1 MTRPSRALVI
11 DLCLALAVLAVS
23 AAIAI
28 RFVHAEPR
36 PSYFF
41 DWELVPS
48 TVMACGK
55 GFMQPGEPLP
65 ALVGFVGGQAR
76 AFDCSTLATGAP
88 LIAAGSLARA
98 NRYGLYGPALFMAL
112 GGPTWRSLDLY
123 LGCVFGLAMA
133 LTYALLR
140 LVAMRGLAVVGTL
153 VLACSNKLFP
163 LLSHRDYIKEPPFLA
178 LLVVIGWIVM
188 RQRPRREIWIASAI
202 GGLVLGIGIGCR
214 VDLLVIAPFF
224 VVALL
229 AFAQFAPAQS
239 SWRNRGLG
247 VGLFVA
253 GFCLTGLPILTTLS
267 GGSNTSHTV
276 LLGFTS
282 KSFTRNLGLAAPV
295 YDVGDIYS
303 DGYAFTLIAAQVHA
317 RENDR
322 SDVPFGM
329 QPYDRAGA
337 RLTSDIIRT
346 FPADMLARGYG
357 AVIEALNYPFKPE
370 AVGDSRTIP
379 GITTLPLLPSF
390 VAARVWVLERLD
402 GAGVWFTLLALVI
415 VASFNIRLAA
425 CCAGAVIYF
434 CAYSMLQFS
443 RRHTFHLDV
452 FSILAATFVLQALIT
467 GAWRL
472 VTSGRDGTIGDQLK
486 PAARNIAWFM
496 VGSLIVL
503 VGPLAAVRWWQ
514 DGHVATI
521 IDDTLTATHLPNAL
535 TRTPINAGEVLI
547 ASDQLGHTGQ
557 PPLVDPRDV
566 RMDYVVAEFRGP
578 SCGNTPFEVRS
589 QYTGVVR
596 TLDKEFNRTQ
606 IVVPAVDGAA
616 SKVLGPVF
624 YEYGPYWLKFDG
636 FIVPTD
642 RVECLT
648 TMLRAEHP
656 GQLPF
661 PFLFASLSPD
671 WRESGL
677 YERFRWEQPWR

>member
-178 LLVVIGWIVM
+178 LLVVLAWMMIRERSRG
-188 RQRPRREIWIASAI
+188 EIWTASAC
-202 GGLVLGIGIGCR
+202 GGLLLGIGIGCR

-224 VVALL
+224 VLALV
-229 AFAQFAPAQS
+229 AFAQWAPAQS
-239 SWRNRGLG
+239 SWQNRSAA
-247 VGLFVA
+247 VTAFVA
-253 GFCLTGLPILTTLS
+253 AFCLTGLPILTTLS

-276 LLGFTS
+276 LLGFS
-282 KSFTRNLGLAAPV
+282 SNSFTKNLGLAVPA
-295 YDVGDIYS
+295 YDIGDIYS

-317 RENDR
+317 REGDR
-322 SDVPFGM
+322 GDVPFGM
-329 QPYDRAGA
+329 PPYDRAGA
-337 RLTSDIIRT
+337 RLTADIMRK
-346 FPADMLARGYG
+346 FPADMLVRGYG
-357 AVIEALNYPFKPE
+357 AVIEAANYPFRHD
-370 AVGDSRTIP
+370 AVVDSRALP
-379 GITTLPLLPSF
+379 GLSTLPLLPWF
-390 VAARVWVLERLD
+390 VEVRTWVFERFE
-402 GAGVWFTLLALVI
+402 GAGIWITLLALTLVG
-415 VASFNIRLAA
+415 SFNLRLAA
-425 CCAGAVIYF
+425 GFACAVTYF
-434 CAYSMLQFS
+434 CAYSMLQFQ

-452 FSILAATFVLQALIT
+452 FSIVAATFVLQALVSTVLAAIT
-467 GAWRL
+467 P
-472 VTSGRDGTIGDQLK
+472 GRFQTIRSQVA
-486 PAARNIAWFM
+486 PAARNIGWF
-496 VGSLIVL
+496 VIGGLVVV
-503 VGPLAAVRWWQ
+503 VGPLVVVRWWQ
-514 DGHVATI
+514 DRHVAAMI
-521 IDDTLTATHLPNAL
+521 EETLKATQVPSDMTKTALSGDE
-535 TRTPINAGEVLI
+535 ILI
-547 ASDQLGHTGQ
+547 SSDQLGHGGQ
-557 PPLVDPRDV
+557 PPLSDPRDV
-566 RMDYVVAEFRGP
+566 RLDYLVAEFRGP
-578 SCGNTPFEVRS
+578 SCGQEPFQVQSR
-589 QYTGVVR
+589 YTGVVQ
-596 TLDKEFNRTQ
+596 TVDKEFNRTQ
-606 IVVPAVDGAA
+606 IVVPAPAGE
-616 SKVLGPVF
+616 SSRILSPVF
-624 YEYGPYWLKFDG
+624 YEYGPYWFRFDG
-636 FIVPTD
+636 FVLP
-642 RVECLT
+642 RERAECLA
-648 TMLRAEHP
+648 TMLHAEHP
-656 GQLPF
+656 GDLPF
-661 PFLFASLSPD
+661 PFLFASLGPN
-671 WRESGL
+671 WRTLGL
-677 YERFRWEQPWR
+677 YQRFTWE